1 MADYA
6 QVMRD
11 LGFLAA
17 FSGAVMGSCVI
28 YIFPA
33 LMHIAV
39 VKKVSLSL
47 CAVVNKVSV
56 FFFFIKAWNTC
67 YSSYKAVYARPYK
80 KNKCFLRPPGAMR
93 TSSLHFS
100 CCAKTKKGRG
110 G

>member
-39 VKKVSLSL
+39 VKKVSLS
-47 CAVVNKVSV
+47 VQ
-56 FFFFIKAWNTC
+56 
-67 YSSYKAVYARPYK
+67 
-80 KNKCFLRPPGAMR
+80 
-93 TSSLHFS
+93 
-100 CCAKTKKGRG
+100 
-110 G
+110 